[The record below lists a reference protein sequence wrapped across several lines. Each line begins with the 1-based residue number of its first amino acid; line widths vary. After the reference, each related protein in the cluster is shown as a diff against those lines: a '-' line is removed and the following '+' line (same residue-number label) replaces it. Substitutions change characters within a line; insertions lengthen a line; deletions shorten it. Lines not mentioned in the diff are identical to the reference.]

1 MNILTKM
8 LPELPQDTLRLVFR
22 TLEALSDEAGPDA
35 LVAVEKSLVWMR
47 VWHELTCS
55 ELDPNKI
62 ADLVESNT
70 RVSSVVARLCVEGT
84 NFDSEAG
91 PESTLEHLIQID
103 QQLQKL
109 DGLSAAEQVDAVFEN
124 TELLLNFVG
133 ERSGLIAL
141 MKLEEAW
148 NPRRLDHTD
157 LGERSKKFEFA
168 AIDHLRAHGFMPV
181 VRAALAFEADGPEF
195 YELSAFRDN
204 PHLRELARAIAAS
217 RQRVFDVARGIR
229 PVRDL
234 VAWVNY
240 LIVGTK
246 GLSHALGLSRKEA
259 LSFAHFCFH
268 VVNFSDLE
276 GTLGAE
282 LNEECRRS
290 MMDVEDALKEV
301 AQMRA
306 SDELVDAATLERAID
321 PWPAK
326 PNLHRLADRL
336 ARLSGLWFEG
346 SPSKGLVGMGRID
359 LSLCQPF
366 IDALDQLEPSDLV
379 GVSEILRSATLL
391 GADFAEVSASTTVR
405 VFSLL
410 YNKGIGAETLELGAI
425 CQDLAGR
432 PGLEVVLTS
441 PKVLE
446 WLQVGANQDLR
457 FNLPAEL
464 EHLVG
469 LMESETLGQ
478 TARGLVLEYL
488 SSHKIDTTNSAILP
502 VDRDVKVS
510 ETRMNFDDGIGA

>member
-35 LVAVEKSLVWMR
+35 LAAVEKSLIWMR

-55 ELDPNKI
+55 ELDPKKI
-62 ADLVESNT
+62 CDLVESNT
-70 RVSSVVARLCVEGT
+70 RVSSVVARLSVEGT

-91 PESTLEHLIQID
+91 PESTLEHLIQMD

-109 DGLSAAEQVDAVFEN
+109 EGLSRPEQINAVFEN
-124 TELLLNFVG
+124 TELLLNLVG

-181 VRAALAFEADGPEF
+181 VRAALAFEVDGPEF
-195 YELSAFRDN
+195 YELSAFRDS

-217 RQRVFDVARGIR
+217 RQQVFDVVRGIR

-276 GTLGAE
+276 GALGAE
-282 LNEECRRS
+282 VNEESRRS
-290 MMDVEDALKEV
+290 MMDVEDALKEI

-306 SDELVDAATLERAID
+306 SDDLMDTATLERAID

-359 LSLCQPF
+359 LNLCQPF
-366 IDALDQLEPSDLV
+366 IDALDQLEPRVLR
-379 GVSEILRSATLL
+379 GVSEILRTATLQ
-391 GADFAEVSASTTVR
+391 GADFGEVSASTTVR
-405 VFSLL
+405 VFGLL
-410 YNKGIGAETLELGAI
+410 HAKGIGAETVELGGL
-425 CQDLAGR
+425 CRDLAER
-432 PGLEVVLTS
+432 PGLEIVMTS
-441 PKVLE
+441 PKAHE
-446 WLQVGANQDLR
+446 WLQIGADQRLR
-457 FNLPAEL
+457 FALPAEL
-464 EHLVG
+464 EHLLG
-469 LMESETLGQ
+469 LMESESLGQ
-478 TARGLVLEYL
+478 TAQGLVLEYL
-488 SSHKIDTTNSAILP
+488 ASHKVDTTNSAILP
-502 VDRDVKVS
+502 VDRHVKVS